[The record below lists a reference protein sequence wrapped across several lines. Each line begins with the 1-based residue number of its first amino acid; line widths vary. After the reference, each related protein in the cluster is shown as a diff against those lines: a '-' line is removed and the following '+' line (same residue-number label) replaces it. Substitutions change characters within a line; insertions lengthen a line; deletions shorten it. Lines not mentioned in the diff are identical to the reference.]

1 MVYKILGKVRS
12 DLNKQHGDKIE
23 KAKGKFKALNSV
35 FKDNPDKRAR
45 RKYLWK
51 TLRKYVYLFVDGK

>member
-1 MVYKILGKVRS
+1 MIYKILGKVRS
-12 DLNKQHGDKIE
+12 DLNKKHGDKIE
-23 KAKGKFKALNSV
+23 KAKGKVKVLHKV
-35 FKDNPDKRAR
+35 FRDSPEKKAR